1 LFATQRTSIQSTV
14 PSGLLLL
21 IISSSVIGGVSILGG
36 IGTAI
41 GSTLGAVLLR
51 TINASMLFAGISQYW
66 LGAVQGILILLT
78 VLLDLLRRRR
88 QKYLK

>member
-1 LFATQRTSIQSTV
+1 
-14 PSGLLLL
+14 
-21 IISSSVIGGVSILGG
+21 VSILGG

-41 GSTLGAVLLR
+41 GSTLGAILLR